1 MLALIDSDLVAFRCA
16 ASAENEPEDIAILRV
31 DKLMRDI
38 LEAVE
43 AEEYLAFLTGPG
55 NFRKQINPE
64 YKANRKDQPLPI
76 HLKACKDFLIQ
87 EWNAQ
92 ATEGVEADDALGI
105 EQWKYCSLPIDDFG
119 NTHPDFKHTVI
130 CSLDKDMLQVPGMH
144 YQWPIYN
151 REGRFHQVF
160 ELDGLKTFYRQMLE
174 GDTSD
179 NVKGVTGIG
188 KVKAAKLIDHLT
200 TEKEM
205 FNTVCKLYNDA
216 DRFQMN
222 LDCLWIM
229 RNPNEQFTDRS
240 IFGHS

>member
-64 YKANRKDQPLPI
+64 YKANRKDTPLPK
-76 HLKACKDFLIQ
+76 HLQICKDFLTQ

-92 ATEGVEADDALGI
+92 LTEGIEADDAMGI
-105 EQWKYCSLPIDDFG
+105 AQTNE
-119 NTHPDFKHTVI
+119 TVI

-179 NVKGVTGIG
+179 NVKGVAGIG

-200 TEKEM
+200 TEEEM

-222 LDCLWIM
+222 LDLLWIM
-229 RNPNEQFTDRS
+229 RHPNEQFTDRS

>member
-64 YKANRKDQPLPI
+64 YKANRKDTPPPK
-76 HLKACKDFLIQ
+76 HLGICRHFLVRD
-87 EWNAQ
+87 WNAQ
-92 ATEGVEADDALGI
+92 VTKEIEADDALGI
-105 EQWKYCSLPIDDFG
+105 HQTNE
-119 NTHPDFKHTVI
+119 TVI

-160 ELDGLKTFYRQMLE
+160 ELDGLKTFYKQMLI
-174 GDTSD
+174 GDVSD
-179 NVKGVTGIG
+179 NVKGVAGIG
-188 KVKAAKLIDHLT
+188 KVRAAKLIDHLT

-205 FNTVCKLYNDA
+205 FNTVCGLYNDA
-216 DRFQMN
+216 DRFQTN

-229 RNPNEQFTDRS
+229 RNKDEQFTDRN
-240 IFGHS
+240 IND